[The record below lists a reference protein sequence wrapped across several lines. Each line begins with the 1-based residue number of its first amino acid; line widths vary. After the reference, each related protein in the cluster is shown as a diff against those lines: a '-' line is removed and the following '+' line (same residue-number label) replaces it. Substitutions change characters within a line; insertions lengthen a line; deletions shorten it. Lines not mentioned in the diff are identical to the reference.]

1 MMHSG
6 MMMAYGAITAVAAGL
21 VLLPATCAA
30 QATQH
35 APDSSGVQALLE
47 ERVSAGVAGLVAVTL
62 DAAGHAYHAAGVK
75 QAGGDVVD
83 SLTVFEIGS
92 VSKALTGLLLADMV
106 VRGEVALDDAVQQ
119 YLPHGVRMP
128 GGATRAITLL
138 DLATHRS
145 GLPRLPDNMTP
156 LDATN
161 PYAAYDTSRLHAFLD
176 SHQLRRE
183 PGEAYE
189 YSNLGAGLLGHVL
202 ALRAGRGLEDLVM
215 ERILQPLGMH
225 DTRLEPTPSMR
236 QRLAVGH
243 TAGGQPTAN
252 WQFNS
257 LAGAG
262 GWFSTPADMRRLA
275 AAMLQP
281 PAGSLGDAFD
291 LAMRAHA
298 DTGQP
303 QLRIGL
309 GWHVLQ
315 RGEHP
320 VAWHN
325 GQTGGY
331 FAFIGA
337 KAEAGSAVVV
347 LSATSR
353 PLDDLALTILQL
365 PGTRS
370 P

>member
-1 MMHSG
+1 MMHS
-6 MMMAYGAITAVAAGL
+6 ITAVAAGL
-21 VLLPATCAA
+21 VLLPAMCAA
-30 QATQH
+30 QSTQN
-35 APDSSGVQALLE
+35 APDAPSVQKLLE
-47 ERVSAGVAGLVAVTL
+47 DRVAAGVSGLVAVTL
-62 DAAGHAYHAAGVK
+62 DAAGHTYHAAGVK

-83 SLTVFEIGS
+83 SLTVFEMGS

-106 VRGEVALDDAVQQ
+106 VRGELALDDEVRR

-128 GGATRAITLL
+128 AGATRAITLL

-145 GLPRLPDNMTP
+145 GLPRLPDNMMP

-176 SHQLRRE
+176 SHELRRE

-189 YSNLGAGLLGHVL
+189 YTNLGAGLLGHVL
-202 ALRAGRGLEDLVM
+202 ALRAGRSFEDLVT
-215 ERILQPLGMH
+215 ERILQPLGML
-225 DTRLEPTPSMR
+225 DTRHEPTPSMR

-262 GWFSTPADMRRLA
+262 GWLSTPADMRRLA
-275 AAMLQP
+275 DAMLQP
-281 PAGSLGDAFD
+281 PAGTLGDAFA

-298 DTGQP
+298 ETGPP

-315 RGEHP
+315 RGDHP
-320 VAWHN
+320 VPWHN

-337 KAEAGSAVVV
+337 DAEAGTAVAI
-347 LSATSR
+347 LAATSR
-353 PLDDLALTILQL
+353 PMDDLAFAILQRL
-365 PGTRS
+365 SGPGSR
-370 P
+370 